1 MAKPGAGKRDRERRR
16 EVERKD
22 KASRRAQRQVDSQE
36 RKAQGLDAVPIVER
50 ELPPL

>member
-22 KASRRAQRQVDSQE
+22 KTARRAQRQIDSQE
-36 RKAQGLDAVPIVER
+36 RKAQGLDSVPIVER
-50 ELPPL
+50 ELPE